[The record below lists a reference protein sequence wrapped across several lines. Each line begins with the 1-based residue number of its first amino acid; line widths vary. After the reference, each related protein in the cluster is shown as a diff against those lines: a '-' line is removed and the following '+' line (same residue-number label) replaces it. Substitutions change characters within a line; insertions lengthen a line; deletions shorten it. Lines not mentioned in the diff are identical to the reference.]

1 MPAGESKEYIYPNQ
15 RPATGWYHDHSLHIT
30 LENAYHGLAGF
41 MLMSDQLKHG
51 GCGAPYNLEVQAKG
65 QLLYHWL
72 QHQIETLPEC

>member
-1 MPAGESKEYIYPNQ
+1 LVPQLQLTAAVLVNACRRVKGV
-15 RPATGWYHDHSLHIT
+15 HLLHIT